1 LVRFTH
7 PTLNQPDS
15 NPCGENSMPNLQEA
29 LTLAVAHFQA
39 GRMGTAEEVCRQVL
53 QVDPNQPDAWHLLG
67 IIAHQ
72 SGQHALAVECILRAI
87 AVRPQV
93 ADYRSNL
100 AAAYHA
106 LGRLD
111 EAVACCRQALQL
123 QPELPAAHNNLGNAL
138 KDQGKLAEAEACY
151 RRAVQIKPGFAAA
164 HGNLGSVLHIQGRFG
179 EAADCYR
186 RAAELK
192 PDSAAAHH
200 NLGNALKDQ
209 GKLAEAVACYRKAL
223 QLKPEFAEAHYNLG
237 NAIQAQGDLDGAGAC
252 YRHSVLLKP
261 DYAKAHNNL
270 GNVLLAQGNLDEAI
284 ASYRRA
290 LAIRPNDTRA
300 HSNTLYAAQFEPGV
314 TLAELSARHAQWDAQ
329 HAAAL
334 AAAWRPHANRRDPER
349 RLRLGFSSPDL
360 GFHPVGYFLIR
371 TIEALGAESC
381 ETICYSDRVQEDDL
395 TRRFRRSAHVW
406 REVHGLS
413 DEALAEQIRADCV
426 DILFDLFG
434 HTARSRLLVF
444 ARKPAPI
451 QATWIGYVGT
461 TGLAAMDYLIA
472 DRFQVAEGTEAH
484 YREKILRLPD
494 GYVCLDPPADAPDA
508 GPLPAVRQGRVTFG
522 SFNKPAKIS
531 PLVVQ
536 TWAGILRRVPRSRLV
551 IRHQG
556 FDAGSVRRRYESL
569 FAGQGI
575 ESDRLELLGRATHA
589 DLLSEYQRIDLA
601 LDPFPYSGGLTTC
614 EALWM
619 GVPVITCPGGTFA
632 SRHALSHLSNV
643 GLPDTVARDLSEYI
657 LMAVDWANDLSR
669 LTTWRTE
676 LRGRMAASPLCDGPR
691 FAANLMQALRT
702 IWRAWCSGARP

>member
-1 LVRFTH
+1 M
-7 PTLNQPDS
+7 PTLR
-15 NPCGENSMPNLQEA
+15 EA
-29 LTLAVAHFQA
+29 LALAGAHYQA
-39 GRMGTAEEVCRQVL
+39 GRTGTAEEVCRQVL

-72 SGQHALAVECILRAI
+72 SGQHALAVDCIRRAI

-93 ADYRSNL
+93 AGYRSNL
-100 AAAYHA
+100 GAAYQA
-106 LGRLD
+106 LGQLD
-111 EAVACCRQALQL
+111 
-123 QPELPAAHNNLGNAL
+123 
-138 KDQGKLAEAEACY
+138 
-151 RRAVQIKPGFAAA
+151 
-164 HGNLGSVLHIQGRFG
+164 
-179 EAADCYR
+179 
-186 RAAELK
+186 
-192 PDSAAAHH
+192 
-200 NLGNALKDQ
+200 
-209 GKLAEAVACYRKAL
+209 EAVACYRKAL

-237 NAIQAQGDLDGAGAC
+237 NAIRGQGDLDAAEAC
-252 YRHSVLLKP
+252 YRHSLLLKP

-270 GNVLLAQGNLDEAI
+270 GNVLLAQGNVGEAI

-300 HSNTLYAAQFEPGV
+300 HSNALYAAQFEPGV
-314 TLAELSARHAQWDAQ
+314 TLAELSAWHAQWDAQ
-329 HAAAL
+329 HTAEL
-334 AAAWRPHANRRDPER
+334 AASWRPHANQCDPER
-349 RLRLGFSSPDL
+349 RLRLGFLSPDL

-371 TIEALGAESC
+371 TIEALRTEPC
-381 ETICYSDRVQEDDL
+381 ETVCYSDRVQEDDL

-406 REVHGLS
+406 REVHSLS
-413 DEALAEQIRADCV
+413 DEALAEQIRADSV

-434 HTARSRLLVF
+434 HTARSRLPVF

-472 DRFQVAEGTEAH
+472 DRFHVAEGTEAH

-508 GPLPAVRQGRVTFG
+508 GPLPAVRQGHVTFG
-522 SFNKPAKIS
+522 SFNKPAKMS

-556 FDAGSVRRRYESL
+556 FEASSVRRRYERL

-619 GVPVITCPGGTFA
+619 GVPVITCPGETFA
-632 SRHALSHLSNV
+632 SRHALGHLSNV
-643 GLPDTVARDLSEYI
+643 GLLGTVARDLSEY
-657 LMAVDWANDLSR
+657 LEMAVDWANDLPR
-669 LTTWRTE
+669 LTTWRTK
-676 LRGRMAASPLCDGPR
+676 LRARMAASPLCDGPR